1 MERCP
6 WCLGN
11 EKLTRYHD
19 EEWGIPLHDDYK
31 QFEFLMLEVM
41 QCGLNWNMMLQKRE
55 VFRQCFADFDFD
67 KIAAF
72 QAADVERILHTPGMI
87 QSPRKVNAVI
97 QNSRC
102 VQAIRQE
109 YGSFSDYLWGLCGGK
124 TICYVGH
131 EQGRMPAQNALSVR
145 VSAALKK
152 CGMKYLGPVTV
163 YAHLQACGIINDHLS
178 SCSRYA
184 WINAQYPTCVREPE
198 NEK

>member
-97 QNSRC
+97 QNARC

-109 YGSFSDYLWGLCGGK
+109 YGRFSEYLWSLSGGK
-124 TICYVGH
+124 TLCYVGH
-131 EQGRMPAQNALSVR
+131 EQGRMPAQNALSVQ

-152 CGMKYLGPVTV
+152 RGMKHLGPVTV
-163 YAHLQACGIINDHLS
+163 YAHLQACGIINDHLA
-178 SCSRYA
+178 SCFRYA
-184 WINAQYPTCVREPE
+184 DILEHYPVQHCPIEAER
-198 NEK
+198 

>member
-11 EKLTRYHD
+11 EKLTCYHD

-41 QCGLNWNMMLQKRE
+41 QCGLNWNMMLQKR
-55 VFRQCFADFDFD
+55 
-67 KIAAF
+67 
-72 QAADVERILHTPGMI
+72 
-87 QSPRKVNAVI
+87 
-97 QNSRC
+97 
-102 VQAIRQE
+102 
-109 YGSFSDYLWGLCGGK
+109 
-124 TICYVGH
+124 
-131 EQGRMPAQNALSVR
+131 
-145 VSAALKK
+145 
-152 CGMKYLGPVTV
+152 GMKYLGPVTV

-198 NEK
+198 DEK